1 MNTVYIMFPFWKS
14 LQIRS
19 APSSTSIPTKQYVD
33 NKIARIPMAMPFK
46 SQNMTQGSTLANAR
60 HVYRK
65 DSGGGQN
72 WYSGSDVTYLRKITA
87 IGKNAKT
94 IKPWINQGAV
104 VEPAA
109 LSTAGQDRR
118 SQRHFPLRV
127 KTAISRRAASRGV
140 GRGELSLIRR
150 RGSSAIGFRVVGGA
164 AKFLSHLIV

>member
-1 MNTVYIMFPFWKS
+1 
-14 LQIRS
+14 
-19 APSSTSIPTKQYVD
+19 
-33 NKIARIPMAMPFK
+33 MAMPFK

-94 IKPWINQGAV
+94 IKPW
-104 VEPAA
+104 
-109 LSTAGQDRR
+109 

-150 RGSSAIGFRVVGGA
+150 RGSSAIGLRVVGDA
-164 AKFLSHLIV
+164 AKFLSHRIV

>member
-1 MNTVYIMFPFWKS
+1 MFPFWKS

-19 APSSTSIPTKQYVD
+19 APSSSSIPTKQYVD
-33 NKIARIPMAMPFK
+33 NKITRIPMAMPFK

-72 WYSGSDVTYLRKITA
+72 WYSGSDVTYNRKITA

-109 LSTAGQDRR
+109 LSTAGQDRNLTKSRLQRCR
-118 SQRHFPLRV
+118 SGGTVAHPKKGF
-127 KTAISRRAASRGV
+127 
-140 GRGELSLIRR
+140 
-150 RGSSAIGFRVVGGA
+150 IGNRFKSGGGCC
-164 AKFLSHLIV
+164 